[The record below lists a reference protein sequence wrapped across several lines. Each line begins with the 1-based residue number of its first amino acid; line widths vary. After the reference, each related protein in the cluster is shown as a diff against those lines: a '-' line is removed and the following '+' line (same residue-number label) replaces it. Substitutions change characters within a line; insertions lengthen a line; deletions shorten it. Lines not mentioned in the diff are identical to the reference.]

1 MEPLKNWSDY
11 VQSLAGQPLWS
22 KAIGCNTQAFAST
35 LMEEG
40 YSMGDVREILLYFVR
55 QMAAVGM
62 NPPEGGL
69 FDLVQMRL
77 IDPVCRA
84 TKPMPEERADALERA
99 ALKVVEETPDYFQ
112 EV

>member
-11 VQSLAGQPLWS
+11 AQTLAGQPLWS
-22 KAIGCNTQAFAST
+22 KAIGCNTQGFAST
-35 LMEEG
+35 MMEEG
-40 YSMGDVREILLYFVR
+40 YSMSDVREILLYFVR

-77 IDPVCRA
+77 IDPVCQA
-84 TKPMPEERADALERA
+84 TKPMPEEKTEALERA
-99 ALKVVEETPDYFQ
+99 ALKVKEATPGYFDEE
-112 EV
+112 